1 MGDCSAWI
9 HLCCKPLSL
18 PELCPFSDTVQLYFT
33 LSPVAPLADSTLCL
47 QTFLL
52 CVFCSHQTRSP
63 AVGSEF
69 VAELRGRRGWEGCI
83 PNLLNQKR
91 KTAVTSR
98 KESDWN
104 EANQQSVMNSFSL
117 QALFPSPTKE
127 NKTKQDTCAPP
138 HKWRGKQSH
147 RRLLR

>member
-1 MGDCSAWI
+1 M
-9 HLCCKPLSL
+9 
-18 PELCPFSDTVQLYFT
+18 
-33 LSPVAPLADSTLCL
+33 
-47 QTFLL
+47 
-52 CVFCSHQTRSP
+52 
-63 AVGSEF
+63 
-69 VAELRGRRGWEGCI
+69 AELRGRRGGERRV

-127 NKTKQDTCAPP
+127 NKTKQDTCTPP
-138 HKWRGKQSH
+138 HNWRGKQSH
-147 RRLLR
+147 SRLLR